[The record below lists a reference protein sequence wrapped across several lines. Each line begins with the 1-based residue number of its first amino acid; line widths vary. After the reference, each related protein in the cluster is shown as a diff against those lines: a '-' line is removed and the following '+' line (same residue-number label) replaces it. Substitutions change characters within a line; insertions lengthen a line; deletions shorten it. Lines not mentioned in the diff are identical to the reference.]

1 MFQRLAKGMKDGAL
15 AIALRAFLNERLKEF
30 GEVLECDVDTGRS
43 RISVRALLKGERD
56 PLTVAVERY
65 ELTTEDEQLYATL
78 RSFSSS
84 RPWVSL
90 LLTKVLTGRR
100 YKLPG
105 AVARLL

>member
-1 MFQRLAKGMKDGAL
+1 MLERLAKGMKDVGL
-15 AIALRAFLNERLKEF
+15 AIALKAFLNDRLRDF
-30 GEVLECDVDTGRS
+30 GEVLDCEIDTGRS
-43 RISVRALLKGERD
+43 RISVRTLLKGERD
-56 PLTVAVERY
+56 PLTVSVERY
-65 ELTTEDEQLYATL
+65 ELAMEGEQLYATL

-90 LLTKVLTGRR
+90 LLSKVMTGKR